1 VTTSK
6 TLHWGRLF
14 RLSLAPSAVVDVL
27 AGLVFGA
34 GGAWPQR
41 DPAQPGLGW
50 LVLATLGVYHGA
62 MALNDWADREEDA
75 STRPERPL
83 PSGAISPTVAFLA
96 GLGLVLVGVGVAT
109 WVEPLIGAAYAGLA
123 VLAVGYDLFGRGVWL
138 GPSLL
143 GLCRAANLGI
153 AITFGTRA
161 VSGGWPDV
169 VQLAPALG
177 YGLYVFSLSRLG
189 RLEDGQEGLEGAHP
203 RGWILAAA
211 ASFFLICITPFVA
224 QAVRGS
230 GFGRLQVGPLL
241 AIGVGLFVVR
251 RLVSLKPSGSGWT
264 PPDVGRCM
272 GVLLRMLLACG
283 GTVALLVLDGGLAAK
298 VVVVVAALGY
308 PISYQLRRV
317 FPPS

>member
-1 VTTSK
+1 MTTSK

-34 GGAWPQR
+34 GGVWPH
-41 DPAQPGLGW
+41 ANLGW

-62 MALNDWADREEDA
+62 MALNDWADRQEDA
-75 STRPERPL
+75 RTRPERPL
-83 PSGAISPTVAFLA
+83 PSGAISPSVAFL
-96 GLGLVLVGVGVAT
+96 
-109 WVEPLIGAAYAGLA
+109 YAGLA

-138 GPSLL
+138 GPTLL

-153 AITFGTRA
+153 AITFSTRA
-161 VSGGWPDV
+161 VSGAWPDP
-169 VQLAPALG
+169 VQLAPAIG

-189 RLEDGQEGLEGAHP
+189 RLEDGEEGLEGAHP

-211 ASFFLICITPFVA
+211 ASFFLICTTPFLA
-224 QAVRGS
+224 RLLRGVGDS
-230 GFGRLQVGPLL
+230 GIPYGSWL
-241 AIGVGLFVVR
+241 ALAVGLFVVR
-251 RLVSLKPSGSGWT
+251 RLVSLKPTGAPWT
-264 PPDVGRCM
+264 APDVGRCM

-283 GTVALLVLDGGLAAK
+283 GTVALLVVDGGLAAK
-298 VVVVVAALGY
+298 VVIVVAALGY
-308 PISYQLRRV
+308 PLSFQLRRV

>member
-1 VTTSK
+1 MTTSK

-34 GGAWPQR
+34 GGVWPH
-41 DPAQPGLGW
+41 ANLGW

-62 MALNDWADREEDA
+62 MALNDWADRQEDA
-75 STRPERPL
+75 RTRPERPL
-83 PSGAISPTVAFLA
+83 PSGAISPSVAFLA
-96 GLGLVLVGVGVAT
+96 GLGLVLGGVA
-109 WVEPLIGAAYAGLA
+109 VAYAVQPMIGAAYAGLA

-138 GPSLL
+138 GPTLL

-153 AITFGTRA
+153 AITFSTRA
-161 VSGGWPDV
+161 VSGAWPDP
-169 VQLAPALG
+169 VQLAPAIG

-189 RLEDGQEGLEGAHP
+189 RLEDGEEGLEGAHP

-211 ASFFLICITPFVA
+211 ASFFLICTTPFLA
-224 QAVRGS
+224 RLLRGVGDS
-230 GFGRLQVGPLL
+230 GIPYGSWL
-241 AIGVGLFVVR
+241 ALAVGLFVVR
-251 RLVSLKPSGSGWT
+251 RLVSLKPTGAPWT
-264 PPDVGRCM
+264 APDVGRCM

-283 GTVALLVLDGGLAAK
+283 GTVALLVVDGGLAAK
-298 VVVVVAALGY
+298 VVIVVAALGY
-308 PISYQLRRV
+308 PLSFQLRRV